1 MTTKLF
7 MAFLISFT
15 MLVPLP
21 AQAHHSF
28 AATYDVSQVITIEG
42 KLVALQFRNPHVRI
56 HVIVTGE
63 AGKAERWSVE
73 WGAASTLMREKITR
87 DTLRPGDHVV
97 IEGSPGRSGNQL
109 RMNNI
114 KRPSDGWEWSGEVK

>member
-15 MLVPLP
+15 MFAP

-56 HVIVTGE
+56 HVIVTDE

-73 WGAASTLMREKITR
+73 WGAASTLKREKITR
-87 DTLRPGDHVV
+87 DTLIPGDHVV

-109 RMNNI
+109 RMNSI